1 MIRRV
6 LAVVLLPWAQAFC
19 FTVTLSFAADD
30 QIDDAGD
37 ELRKQLT
44 ERIDQRRPLQPTTF
58 EVRGRLLTVSGSYEI
73 NLDNLRPANSR
84 AELGRR
90 DRLLLDHGVEAEA
103 FYPLNSQWSLFAQLH
118 LTQEKDLHAGRFE
131 RIADHYLERGE
142 MWLYANNMGGSNF
155 SLDIGR
161 LDFEDDRRWWWDKK
175 LDALRVSH
183 ETDHV
188 EIVLA
193 IAQEIASD
201 RSDRSDIAPGQQ
213 RVRRLIGEATWDWQR
228 NHALQFFLLH
238 QNDGSLR
245 DAVGNRVDNKRRD
258 ESDATLTWI
267 GARAS
272 GAFDL
277 AERGTIGYWLDAAWL
292 RGKERRSEFNLIDAD
307 RSVVANHAQRKVRG
321 WGFDSGVSWL
331 IPTRY
336 ETRLYAGYA
345 YGSGDPNP
353 GDETDRAFR
362 QTGLATNE
370 AGFGGAQRFPHHGIG
385 LNPELS
391 NLKIVTLG
399 AGLNILKSSSVD
411 LVFHRYQLAN
421 SADALRNAR
430 VDGALAGKNVGSG
443 VDLVLAIEEWERLE
457 FELSVS
463 AFRAGSGFGENA
475 GKRSYFGFAGMR
487 IAF

>member
-1 MIRRV
+1 M
-6 LAVVLLPWAQAFC
+6 
-19 FTVTLSFAADD
+19 
-30 QIDDAGD
+30 
-37 ELRKQLT
+37 
-44 ERIDQRRPLQPTTF
+44 
-58 EVRGRLLTVSGSYEI
+58 SGSYEI
-73 NLDNLRPANSR
+73 SVDNLRPANSR

-118 LTQEKDLHAGRFE
+118 LTQEKDLHSGRFE

-142 MWLYANNMGGSNF
+142 MWLCATNIGGSNF

-161 LDFEDDRRWWWDKK
+161 LDFEDDRRWWDKK

-183 ETDHV
+183 KTDHV
-188 EIVLA
+188 EIALA
-193 IAQEIASD
+193 PAQEIASD
-201 RSDRSDIAPGQQ
+201 RLNRADIAPEQQ

-228 NHALQFFLLH
+228 NHALQFFSLH

-258 ESDATLTWI
+258 ESDAPLTWI
-267 GARAS
+267 GASAS

-277 AERGTIGYWLDAAWL
+277 AERGRIGYWLDAAWL
-292 RGKERRSEFNLIDAD
+292 RGKERRSELNLIDVD
-307 RSVVANHAQRKVRG
+307 QGIVANVAQRKVRG

-331 IPTRY
+331 IPARY
-336 ETRLYAGYA
+336 ETRFYAGYA

-370 AGFGGAQRFPHHGIG
+370 AGVGGAQRFPHYGIG
-385 LNPELS
+385 LNPELT

-399 AGLNILKSSSVD
+399 AGLNMLKSSSVD
-411 LVFHRYQLAN
+411 LVFHRYRLAN

-430 VDGALAGKNVGSG
+430 VDGTLVGKNVGSG
-443 VDLVLAIEEWERLE
+443 IDLVITIEEWERLE
-457 FELSVS
+457 FEFSVS
-463 AFRAGSGFGENA
+463 AFRAGRGFGEEA
-475 GKRSYFGFAGMR
+475 GKRSYFGFVGMR